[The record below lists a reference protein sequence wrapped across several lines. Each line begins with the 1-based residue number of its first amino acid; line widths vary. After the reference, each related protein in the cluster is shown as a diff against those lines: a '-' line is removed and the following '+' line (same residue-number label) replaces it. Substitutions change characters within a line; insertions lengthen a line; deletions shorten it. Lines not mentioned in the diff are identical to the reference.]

1 MEATIPAVI
10 YARFSSDKQRIES
23 IEDQERVCRAYAEG
37 HGMEVVG
44 TYADEALSGT
54 SDHRPQFLKMV
65 ADARGRRWDV
75 VLVYKFDRF
84 SRDRYDSAVYKHRLK
99 LCGVHVVSATEW
111 VPETPEGV
119 LMESVLEGY
128 AEFYSRQLAQN
139 VRRGMEGNARKCLTN
154 GVRVFGYRTAP
165 DGTYEVEP
173 DEAEIVREAFSRYVG
188 GEALGS
194 ILVDMRARGVTSSK
208 GNPVSRKW
216 VDTLVHNRRYLGEYS
231 WGGVTVPG
239 GMPAIVDPATFE
251 AAQHRGRGRAS
262 HPANGGY
269 PLSGKLRDSE
279 TGGLWTGSCGT
290 SATGRVYRYYELA
303 APGGTVRVPQD
314 AMEGACLHAVQRAL
328 SDRDA
333 LRRAAETAS
342 AASRDEDGARAARQ
356 GLAEVERAQR
366 NILRAVEAGVVPD
379 GTRERI
385 EELRRRKALYED
397 RLRRSEAGF
406 SAAEAMRALSR
417 LSELST
423 PREVCERAVRRAVTV
438 RGEHAVVVTL
448 VTDDDEPPPGM
459 VRPSTSLGAPFGT
472 SWRPS
477 SQAKAAAILW
487 LLALGHQPKNARE
500 NDWYLPASCENNAR
514 ETPRSFSCALLRL
527 GTARDEETGLWAR
540 PPNRAAESSPR
551 AAPSR

>member
-10 YARFSSDKQRIES
+10 YARFSSDKQRVES

-65 ADARGRRWDV
+65 ADARGRRWDM

-84 SRDRYDSAVYKHRLK
+84 SRDRYDAAVYKHRLK
-99 LCGVHVVSATEW
+99 LCGVRVVSATEW

-119 LMESVLEGY
+119 LMEAVLEGY
-128 AEFYSRQLAQN
+128 AEFYSKQLAQN
-139 VRRGMEGNARKCLTN
+139 VRRGMEGNARKCRTN
-154 GVRVFGYRTAP
+154 GVRVFGYRRAA
-165 DGTYEVEP
+165 DGTFAVHEP
-173 DEAEIVREAFSRYVG
+173 EAQVVREVFSRYVG
-188 GEALGS
+188 GETLSS
-194 ILVDMRARGVTSSK
+194 ILSDMRARGVTSAK
-208 GNPVSRKW
+208 GSPVSRQW
-216 VDTLVHNRRYLGEYS
+216 IDVLVHNRRYIGEYS
-231 WGGVTVPG
+231 WGGVIVPG
-239 GMPAIVDPATFE
+239 GMPAIVGHGLFQ
-251 AAQHRGRGRAS
+251 AAQHRGRGRVS
-262 HPANGGY
+262 HPDGGSY
-269 PLSGKLRDSE
+269 PLSGKLFDSE
-279 TGGLWTGSCGT
+279 GGAWTGA
-290 SATGRVYRYYELA
+290 SATSGTGASYRYYALGKG
-303 APGGTVRVPQD
+303 PGAVRVPQAD
-314 AMEGACLHAVQRAL
+314 METACFRAVCDAL
-328 SDRDA
+328 SDARR
-333 LRRAAETAS
+333 LREAAE
-342 AASRDEDGARAARQ
+342 RAARSSRDDRGVEAARR
-356 GLAEVERAQR
+356 GLVEVERAQR

-500 NDWYLPASCENNAR
+500 NDRYLPASCENNAR